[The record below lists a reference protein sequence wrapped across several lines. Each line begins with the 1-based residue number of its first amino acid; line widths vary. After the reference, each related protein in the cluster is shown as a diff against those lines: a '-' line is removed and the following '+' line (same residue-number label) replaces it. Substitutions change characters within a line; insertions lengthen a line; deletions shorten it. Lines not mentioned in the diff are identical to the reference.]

1 MASVKAMLGDAVA
14 RLFFHEWTITAAREV
29 SPHFRR
35 IELTGEDLREAHGA
49 GDKVQV
55 MIPGT
60 GPRTYTPFAPDRER
74 GAVSLLVYL
83 HGEEPGAQWGRAAAA
98 GERVRVFGPRG
109 SLPFSTLAP
118 AVVLFGDETSFA
130 AARAL
135 RELRGPEAPLSFVF
149 EVTHADEA
157 ETVLAELDVG
167 PRTLVRR
174 GPDHLLAVERQLRAA
189 LARHAGADLVLC
201 GNARSIQSL
210 RAALKASPAPHAR
223 QKVKAYWS
231 PGKRGLD

>member
-1 MASVKAMLGDAVA
+1 MASVKAVLGEAVA
-14 RLFFHEWTITAAREV
+14 KLLFPEWTIAAARQV

-35 IELTGEDLREAHGA
+35 IELTGEALRKQYGA

-55 MIPGT
+55 MISGA
-60 GPRTYTPFAPDRER
+60 GPRTYTPFAHEPER
-74 GAVSLLVYL
+74 AAVSLLVYL
-83 HGEEPGAQWGRAAAA
+83 HGEEPGAQWGREAAV
-98 GERVRVFGPRG
+98 GDRVRVFGPRG
-109 SLPFSTLAP
+109 SLPFPSLTGP
-118 AVVLFGDETSFA
+118 VVLFGDETSFA

-135 RELRGPEAPLSFVF
+135 RELRGPAAPLSFVF
-149 EVTHADEA
+149 EVTDPAESEA
-157 ETVLAELDVG
+157 VLAELEVG

-174 GPDHLLAVERQLRAA
+174 GEGHLLEVERELRAA
-189 LARHAGADLVLC
+189 LGRHAGADLVLC

-210 RAALKASPAPHAR
+210 RAALKAAPAPHAR

>member
-1 MASVKAMLGDAVA
+1 MASVTAMLSEAVA
-14 RLFFHEWTITAAREV
+14 KLFCDEWTIAGVRQV
-29 SPHFRR
+29 SQHFRR
-35 IELTGEDLREAHGA
+35 LDLSGEALRKPHGA

-55 MIPGT
+55 MISGT
-60 GPRTYTPFAPDRER
+60 GPRTYTPFSHRPEQ

-83 HGEEPGAQWGRAAAA
+83 HGEEPGARWGREAAVGA
-98 GERVRVFGPRG
+98 RVRVFGPRG
-109 SLPFSTLAP
+109 SLPFASLGSS
-118 AVVLFGDETSFA
+118 VVLFGDETSFA

-135 RELRGPEAPLSFVF
+135 RELRGAAAPLAFVF
-149 EVTHADEA
+149 EVTDPAESEA
-157 ETVLAELDVG
+157 VLAELDVG
-167 PRTLVRR
+167 PHALVRR
-174 GPDHLLAVERQLRAA
+174 GADHLAEVERQVRAA

-210 RAALKASPAPHAR
+210 RAALKADPPPHGR

>member
-14 RLFFHEWTITAAREV
+14 KLFFHEWTITAAREV

-35 IELTGEDLREAHGA
+35 IELTGENLREAHGA

-60 GPRTYTPFAPDRER
+60 GPRTYTPFAPDPGR

-135 RELRGPEAPLSFVF
+135 RELRGPEAPLAFVF

-157 ETVLAELDVG
+157 EAVLAEL
-167 PRTLVRR
+167 
-174 GPDHLLAVERQLRAA
+174 ERRAA
-189 LARHAGADLVLC
+189 DAGA
-201 GNARSIQSL
+201 ARAGPL
-210 RAALKASPAPHAR
+210 AGGRARAADRAGPPRRRRSGAVRARQNRSRPCARRSRPAPR
-223 QKVKAYWS
+223 RT
-231 PGKRGLD
+231 PGKR

>member
-1 MASVKAMLGDAVA
+1 MASVKAILGDAIA
-14 RLFFHEWTITAAREV
+14 KFFPEWTIAAVRQV

-35 IELTGEDLREAHGA
+35 IDLTGDNLRAPHDA

-55 MIPGT
+55 WIPGA
-60 GPRTYTPFAPDRER
+60 GARTYTPFSHRPER

-83 HGEEPGAQWGRAAAA
+83 HGEEPGAQWGRAAAV

-109 SLPFSTLAP
+109 SLPFATLGP

-135 RELRGPEAPLSFVF
+135 RELRGPAAPLSFVF
-149 EVTHADEA
+149 EVTHADESEA
-157 ETVLAELDVG
+157 VLAELDVG
-167 PRTLVRR
+167 PRTLVPR
-174 GPDHLLAVERQLRAA
+174 GEGHLVEVERRLRAA
-189 LARHAGADLVLC
+189 LDRHAGADLVLC
-201 GNARSIQSL
+201 GNARSIQTL
-210 RAALKASPAPHAR
+210 RAALKAAPAPHGR
-223 QKVKAYWS
+223 QKVKAYWA